1 MFAYEFVQDLD
12 PCYKYKKSEDEV
24 IVTYAGEEGDGE
36 IVAAIDMQSRKLVSI
51 VSFDVDTPFRGIGTK
66 LFQKLREIYPFEYC
80 TSAFWEVYSK
90 SFDVYEAIKYTP
102 AWKIR
107 DKCGQINCVV
117 SFDEISKELQ
127 IISRFS

>member
-1 MFAYEFVQDLD
+1 
-12 PCYKYKKSEDEV
+12 
-24 IVTYAGEEGDGE
+24 
-36 IVAAIDMQSRKLVSI
+36 

-80 TSAFWEVYSK
+80 TSDLCLDNFQAFWEVYSK